1 MNPALA
7 ARRMIFENHN
17 DTETAFTNDQI
28 LDEMKAA
35 RLVDDSVTIDDVE
48 GVFTGLCK
56 SGATRNIAQN
66 FTTMW
71 LKLFDAMTEVDCSSC
86 GRVHLGGMEE
96 RLCPSCGAQIS

>member
-1 MNPALA
+1 MDHTLA

-17 DTETAFTNDQI
+17 DTETAFTNDQV
-28 LDEMKAA
+28 LEEMKAA

-48 GVFTGLCK
+48 GVFTGLCE

-71 LKLFDAMTEVDCSSC
+71 LKLFDVMAEADCPSC
-86 GRVHLGGMEE
+86 DRVHLGGMEE
-96 RLCPSCGAQIS
+96 RACPACGGPLL